1 MTRRFNMETSFND
14 YLPSRTV
21 WALSR
26 IKGLPAEKERA
37 ITHRLKPEVP
47 LTPIVSLDRN
57 REYLGILTKGASS
70 QVEILSR
77 LTGERVGTVCI
88 GDFREPFIRLTE
100 KNYLL
105 VVSGDHDLMEI
116 HHAFRRE
123 PPKLLTFRY
132 GLQGI
137 VSCRNGAGLFVVSRV
152 NLIEEYDLSTGQC
165 IFNRRLRRHTSPVS
179 ALATS
184 WDSKLLFTGSA
195 GSGEVFCWEPKTGTL
210 LRTYDIPTRSVY
222 IIAISP
228 DAQRLA
234 VRGIENRI
242 SLMNVRTG
250 AVEMELDCGNIH
262 GDTLHFSADG
272 ARLLCYNGSGSGLLL
287 WDVIKG
293 VLLTSYSRPKCLRE
307 ACLAFFMD
315 DDTLILQ
322 DAEQKSRLYFL
333 SVADDRPLG
342 TLRVCKEGRLWEI
355 ARDESALASPFWTDR
370 PEALIEVVEKMPM
383 GPPLQVLKEGDIGR
397 ERYLQQ
403 YLDRERVLPLLLG
416 QGGFCQK
423 SRTSFDVVRNRTIA
437 ELENT
442 LWTRGL
448 PGASDSRE
456 EGP

>member
-1 MTRRFNMETSFND
+1 METSLSD

-26 IKGLPAEKERA
+26 MKGLPAEKKRA
-37 ITHRLKPEVP
+37 IAHRLKPNVSP
-47 LTPIVSLDRN
+47 TPIFSLHLN

-77 LTGERVGTVCI
+77 LTGESVGTVCI
-88 GDFREPFIRLTE
+88 GDFRNPFIRLTE

-123 PPKLLTFRY
+123 PPKRLTFRY

-152 NLIEEYDLSTGQC
+152 NLIEEYDLSTGHC
-165 IFNRRLRRHTSPVS
+165 ISNHRLRRHTSPVS
-179 ALATS
+179 ALVAS

-195 GSGEVFCWEPKTGTL
+195 GSGEVFCWEPQTGNL
-210 LRTYDIPTRSVY
+210 LRAYDIPTRSVY
-222 IIAISP
+222 IIGISP

-242 SLMNVRTG
+242 SLMNLRTG
-250 AVEMELDCGNIH
+250 AVELELDCGNIY

-272 ARLLCYNGSGSGLLL
+272 ARLLCYNRSGTGLLL
-287 WDVIKG
+287 WDAIKG
-293 VLLTSYSRPKCLRE
+293 VLLTSYSRPKCLKK
-307 ACLAFFMD
+307 ACRAFLMD
-315 DDTLILQ
+315 NDTFILQ
-322 DAEQKSRLYFL
+322 DAEQGSRLFFM
-333 SVADDRPLG
+333 SVADDRLLG

-355 ARDESALASPFWTDR
+355 ARDESAVASPFWTDR
-370 PEALIEVVEKMPM
+370 PEALIEVVEKRSEGAPV
-383 GPPLQVLKEGDIGR
+383 QVLKKDDIGR

-403 YLDRERVLPLLLG
+403 YLDRESVLSRLLG
-416 QGGFCQK
+416 QGDVCEK
-423 SRTSFDVVRNRTIA
+423 TRASFDVVRNRTIA

-442 LWTRGL
+442 LWARAL
-448 PGASDSRE
+448 PGPSDSRE